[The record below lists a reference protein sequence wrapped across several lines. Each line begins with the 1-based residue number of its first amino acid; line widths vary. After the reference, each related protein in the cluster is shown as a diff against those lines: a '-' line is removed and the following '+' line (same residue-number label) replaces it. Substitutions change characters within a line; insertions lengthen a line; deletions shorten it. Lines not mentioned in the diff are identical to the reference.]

1 MDYSPVEAGVR
12 VLPIRTLRDMDV
24 EKEATRTY
32 WCRVLIGNTLAP
44 APLHCEFVYV
54 LSRKL
59 NSGFNYYLAIQ
70 YIGSFFRLKRN
81 MLDFVSN
88 IALKLPDFGGTPA
101 FLYCSN
107 PLDSLDFIAFKYYR
121 A

>member
-1 MDYSPVEAGVR
+1 
-12 VLPIRTLRDMDV
+12 
-24 EKEATRTY
+24 
-32 WCRVLIGNTLAP
+32 
-44 APLHCEFVYV
+44 
-54 LSRKL
+54 
-59 NSGFNYYLAIQ
+59 
-70 YIGSFFRLKRN
+70 